1 MEKVLNGVRV
11 LDFTDALSGPY
22 CTRYMADCGAEVLN
36 IEKPGGKLA
45 RGIPYFHKG
54 VSVDF
59 TYNHCGKKSIGI
71 DMKKGSKELALLNI
85 NKILRG
91 CIIFIL
97 ITMNNLF
104 LDAKLKLTAEIIA

>member
-36 IEKPGGKLA
+36 IEKPAGKMA

-54 VSVDF
+54 
-59 TYNHCGKKSIGI
+59 T
-71 DMKKGSKELALLNI
+71 
-85 NKILRG
+85 G
-91 CIIFIL
+91 C
-97 ITMNNLF
+97 
-104 LDAKLKLTAEIIA
+104 